1 MCSEVVG
8 IPGIAG
14 ADPCWFILFL
24 ISILLADFE
33 SEQITLQ
40 DVMKTTNE
48 YIEEVV
54 GECET
59 LYLGKKPKRDY
70 PDFGRLLEVINNHL
84 TNAVQSEEA
93 VPNNFTDSIQV
104 N

>member
-1 MCSEVVG
+1 
-8 IPGIAG
+8 
-14 ADPCWFILFL
+14 
-24 ISILLADFE
+24 
-33 SEQITLQ
+33 
-40 DVMKTTNE
+40 MKTTNE